1 MPGTLDEA
9 LAFGPRPRRPE
20 AICIF
25 TDDDTLP
32 TCVTNSSRSTRS
44 TREKSLPETPVYKMA
59 KSPQPRS
66 FHQRPPVLAS
76 NRKTPLQHSLKP
88 PQPAASVRDI
98 PGNGGGKENVPPGMS
113 VRANSKSKSTGSPR
127 HQMCRRADSNL
138 VPTKSSRNRPGN
150 IQKESHIRGLMTQ
163 AGSTPSRVPKPG
175 HAVTLNIQA
184 PVTSPRA
191 HQSFPKKQIAS
202 IVVEVVRAYWMLL
215 GDVDQKRDCSTSE
228 RDRDQS
234 AVIIQR
240 AWRSCIKRK
249 QEHERAT
256 ATAKMERAANVIAR
270 WWRGVKPSKKPE
282 KTPRRKI
289 RTHNATTR
297 QSRGRLGLRRL

>member
-1 MPGTLDEA
+1 
-9 LAFGPRPRRPE
+9 
-20 AICIF
+20 
-25 TDDDTLP
+25 
-32 TCVTNSSRSTRS
+32 
-44 TREKSLPETPVYKMA
+44 MA
-59 KSPQPRS
+59 KSPRLRS

-98 PGNGGGKENVPPGMS
+98 PGNGGGKENIPPGMS
-113 VRANSKSKSTGSPR
+113 VCANTKSKSTGSPR
-127 HQMCRRADSNL
+127 HQMSRRAESNL
-138 VPTKSSRNRPGN
+138 VPAKGSRDRSGN
-150 IQKESHIRGLMTQ
+150 IQQESQIRGVMTQ
-163 AGSTPSRVPKPG
+163 AGSTPSRAPKPG
-175 HAVTLNIQA
+175 HAVTLSIQA
-184 PVTSPRA
+184 PVISPRA
-191 HQSFPKKQIAS
+191 HQSFPKNHIAS

-215 GDVDQKRDCSTSE
+215 GDVDQKRGCSTSE

-240 AWRSCIKRK
+240 AWRSCTKRK
-249 QEHERAT
+249 QEHERAI

-282 KTPRRKI
+282 KTPRRKV
-289 RTHNATTR
+289 RTQNATTR